1 MNNVYRPCLG
11 GLKYG
16 GEMTYWIEPG
26 TVETIGDRQYVRRAS
41 SLTDD
46 VDSWH
51 QTRSGAIDEAALQIE
66 QTAKVLL
73 KQADEMRAEAD
84 RLRQEVTDA

>member
-1 MNNVYRPCLG
+1 MSNVYRPCLA

-16 GEMTYWIEPG
+16 GEMTYFIETG
-26 TVETIGDRQYVRRAS
+26 TVETIGDRQYVRRTS
-41 SLTDD
+41 TLNDD

-51 QTRSGAIDEAALQIE
+51 ETRSGAIDEAALQIE

-73 KQADEMRAEAD
+73 KQADELRAEAD
-84 RLRQEVTDA
+84 RLRQEVTHA

>member
-1 MNNVYRPCLG
+1 MSNVYRPCLA

-16 GEMTYWIEPG
+16 GEISYWIQTG
-26 TVETIGDRQYVRRAS
+26 TVETIGDRQYVRQTNT
-41 SLTDD
+41 LNDD

-51 QTRSGAIDEAALQIE
+51 ETRSGAIDEAALQIE

-73 KQADEMRAEAD
+73 TQADEMRAEAD
-84 RLRQEVTDA
+84 RLRREVTHA